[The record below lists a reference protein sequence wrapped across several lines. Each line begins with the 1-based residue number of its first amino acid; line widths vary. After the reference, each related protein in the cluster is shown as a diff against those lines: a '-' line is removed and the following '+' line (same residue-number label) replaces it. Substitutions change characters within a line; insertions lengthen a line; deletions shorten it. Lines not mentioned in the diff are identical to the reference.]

1 MPSYLKSAKPRPKE
15 DLSAVRDIVRD
26 ILESVQA
33 EGEAAVRRYSQN
45 FDDWAP
51 DSCQDQPG

>member
-33 EGEAAVRRYSQN
+33 EGEAAVR
-45 FDDWAP
+45 
-51 DSCQDQPG
+51 